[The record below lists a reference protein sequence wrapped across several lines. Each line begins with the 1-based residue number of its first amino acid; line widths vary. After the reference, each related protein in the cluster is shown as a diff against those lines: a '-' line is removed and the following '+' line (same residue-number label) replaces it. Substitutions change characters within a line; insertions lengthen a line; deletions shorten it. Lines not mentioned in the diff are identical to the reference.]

1 MKSYGTRVSFT
12 LFHTRRLKM
21 LGYRPTIYQGL
32 LSQTNFH
39 IHCSIFKSADIN
51 TNYELYF
58 LLFSGT
64 AIYANLWAVMH
75 DKYYWKD
82 PNEFRPERFLD
93 NDGQFR
99 RDDRC
104 VPFSL
109 GKRYCIGQVS

>member
-1 MKSYGTRVSFT
+1 
-12 LFHTRRLKM
+12 
-21 LGYRPTIYQGL
+21 
-32 LSQTNFH
+32 
-39 IHCSIFKSADIN
+39 
-51 TNYELYF
+51 
-58 LLFSGT
+58 
-64 AIYANLWAVMH
+64 MH

-109 GKRYCIGQVS
+109 GKRYCIGQVSLSITDIQGQFLLKSHNNILNAYILNNN

>member
-1 MKSYGTRVSFT
+1 M
-12 LFHTRRLKM
+12 LFHTQQLKTF
-21 LGYRPTIYQGL
+21 GYHLTIFQGL
-32 LSQTNFH
+32 LSKQLYF
-39 IHCSIFKSADIN
+39 SIIELSDIN
-51 TNYELYF
+51 IEFSLHCHNY
-58 LLFSGT
+58 SGT

-82 PNEFRPERFLD
+82 PHEFRPERFLD

-109 GKRYCIGQVS
+109 GKRYCIGQVI

>member
-1 MKSYGTRVSFT
+1 
-12 LFHTRRLKM
+12 
-21 LGYRPTIYQGL
+21 
-32 LSQTNFH
+32 
-39 IHCSIFKSADIN
+39 
-51 TNYELYF
+51 
-58 LLFSGT
+58 
-64 AIYANLWAVMH
+64 MH

-109 GKRYCIGQVS
+109 GKRYCIGQVSFNITEVQCHCLNILFSIMNI

>member
-1 MKSYGTRVSFT
+1 M
-12 LFHTRRLKM
+12 
-21 LGYRPTIYQGL
+21 
-32 LSQTNFH
+32 
-39 IHCSIFKSADIN
+39 
-51 TNYELYF
+51 E
-58 LLFSGT
+58 FSGT

-109 GKRYCIGQVS
+109 GKRYCIGQVSLNITEFKAIDCKFHENIMTIWFLTEN

>member
-1 MKSYGTRVSFT
+1 MNYKTSF
-12 LFHTRRLKM
+12 
-21 LGYRPTIYQGL
+21 
-32 LSQTNFH
+32 LSNG
-39 IHCSIFKSADIN
+39 IFIGQILCKN
-51 TNYELYF
+51 C
-58 LLFSGT
+58 SGT

-109 GKRYCIGQVS
+109 GKRYCIGQVK